1 MAKKSKKETPKNKVI
16 EFVLDELEPVSS
28 AKSDK
33 TKSVKAEAAAAEIKL
48 EMIMPAEG
56 TVTEPTPAL
65 EPAAAKVELESRRP
79 ATEELDLP
87 KLPILKKENR
97 ARLQVQSP
105 QRIYFYWSLKG
116 NPYQALSHTLG
127 AETAAYTLILRLINT
142 ETERE
147 ELHPIEPEG
156 SYWFDVDAGRVYRAE
171 IGFYSPSRPFVRV
184 LFSNT
189 VTTPRKSPSPRA
201 STHSDWR
208 VTAHKFAEVLDAS
221 GFEKDAFDVAMV
233 GDDAEEADTLT
244 HAAFAQLLENSEYA
258 RDEVSAEEV
267 RFALAAISSGYTLE
281 ELRWKIGPTLFT
293 ILQANRERLGSE
305 KTAAALSDYFDID
318 QTEFDEE
325 EFGSAVGASLVHFRK
340 RFRTRR
346 EYSPMSSST
355 IGMR

>member
-1 MAKKSKKETPKNKVI
+1 MAKKSKKDTPKNKVI

-33 TKSVKAEAAAAEIKL
+33 AKPGKPPKAASAEIEL
-48 EMIMPAEG
+48 GPVSRA
-56 TVTEPTPAL
+56 VSTEPVQVF
-65 EPAAAKVELESRRP
+65 EPTTAKVELESRRP

-87 KLPILKKENR
+87 MLPILKKENR

-105 QRIYFYWSLKG
+105 QRIYFYWSLKD

-127 AETAAYTLILRLINT
+127 AEPVAYTLVLRLINT

-147 ELHPIEPEG
+147 ELHPIETEG
-156 SYWFDVDAGRVYRAE
+156 SYWFDVDADRTYRAE

-208 VTAHKFAEVLDAS
+208 VTSSEFAEVLDAS

-233 GDDAEEADTLT
+233 GDNAKEADTLT
-244 HAAFAQLLENSEYA
+244 HAALAQLLENSEYA
-258 RDEVSAEEV
+258 CDTVSTDDI
-267 RFALAAISSGYTLE
+267 RFAMAAISSGYTLE
-281 ELRWKIGPTLFT
+281 ELRSRIGPTLFAV
-293 ILQANRERLGSE
+293 LQANAERLGAE
-305 KTAAALSDYFDID
+305 KAAAALSDHFDID
-318 QTEFDEE
+318 ETEFDEE
-325 EFGSAVGASLVHFRK
+325 EFGPAHGASLVHFPK

-346 EYSPMSSST
+346 DHVPMSSST
-355 IGMR
+355 LDAG